1 MPIGDVLKL
10 SLFTHTTQR
19 QFVNTGYWK
28 VGATVTSD
36 PFDGLTALADAWF
49 NNRLQQHRDI
59 MSDEVEF
66 GCIKIEEVVGAGVP
80 SFIQFFDNLQGTR
93 SGPPLPPNM
102 ALIIRRRG
110 TALGKTRR
118 SLAFLSG
125 IRAAD
130 TDGSFINTGFI
141 TPALD
146 ALVAL
151 YNDQLVASG
160 GFDNAEYDPV
170 IPHTQRAYLN
180 NQQVTV
186 DTAANTV
193 SILVSGNWDAFGF
206 ISGGQFN
213 IASPNKNHGTYT
225 ATVVP
230 TSPTITLSGNEL
242 EVSGVQEMTCT
253 QVIVATDYIPLLSAV
268 QQLAI
273 RQLARR
279 RSSHTGVLA

>member
-10 SLFTHTTQR
+10 SVFSHTTQR
-19 QFVNTGYWK
+19 QFINTHYWK
-28 VGATVTSD
+28 LGAVVTSD
-36 PFDGLTALADAWF
+36 PFDAATALADSFF
-49 NNRLQQHRDI
+49 NQRLTEYRNI
-59 MSDEVEF
+59 MSDEVQF
-66 GCIKIEEVVGAGVP
+66 GCIKVEEVVGAGLP
-80 SFIQFFDNLQGTR
+80 TFIQFFSDLQGTR
-93 SGPPLPPNM
+93 IGPPLPANM

-118 SLAFLSG
+118 SLLFLSG
-125 IRAAD
+125 IRTAD

-151 YNDQLVASG
+151 FNDQLVASG
-160 GFDNAEYDPV
+160 GFDLAEFNPV
-170 IPHTQRAYLN
+170 IPHTQRAYLTDQN
-180 NQQVTV
+180 VTV

-193 SILVSGNWDAFGF
+193 SIISGGNWDSFGF
-206 ISGGQFN
+206 ISGGQFS
-213 IASPNKNHGTYT
+213 IAAPSKNKGTYT

-230 TSPTITLSGNEL
+230 ASPTITLSDNEL
-242 EVSGVQEMTCT
+242 ELSGGEEMTAS
-253 QVIVATDYIPLLSAV
+253 QVIVPTDYIPLLSAV

-273 RQLARR
+273 RQLGRR